1 MAELIDV
8 HTHLGEYPGHIEER
22 FARDALAA
30 WPDMQLGTSLDAHY
44 EATKACDRV
53 VALGFCAP
61 STGWVVPNDYVA
73 DYVKRDPKRIIGFGS
88 VDPNDPE
95 APAEVERM
103 RKDLGLLGC
112 KLGPIYQDVHPLS
125 AGFLRVCSTLQRL
138 EMPLIIHQ
146 GATFVQSGPLI
157 HSIPILIDEVARIH
171 PELRIV
177 VTHMGHP
184 WIQDT
189 IVVMRK
195 QPNVYADVSAIHPRP
210 WQLYQA
216 LLAAS
221 EYRAVDKLVF
231 GSDYPFMGVEET
243 MQGLRNVNEL
253 VRGTNLPKIS
263 EDVIEQIIYRPTLN
277 LLGIE

>member
-1 MAELIDV
+1 M
-8 HTHLGEYPGHIEER
+8 HTHLGEYPGHIKER

-30 WPDMQLGTSLDAHY
+30 WPNMQLGTTLDAHY
-44 EATKACDRV
+44 EATEACDRV

-61 STGWVVPNDYVA
+61 SAGWVVPNDYVA

-103 RKDLGLLGC
+103 REDLGLLGC

-157 HSIPILIDEVARIH
+157 HSMPILIDELARIH

-184 WIQDT
+184 WIEDT
-189 IVVMRK
+189 IVVTRK

-210 WQLYQA
+210 WQLYHA

-243 MQGLRNVNEL
+243 IQGLRNVNEI

-263 EDVIEQIIYRPTLN
+263 EDVIEQIIYRPTLD

>member
-1 MAELIDV
+1 MI
-8 HTHLGEYPGHIEER
+8 
-22 FARDALAA
+22 
-30 WPDMQLGTSLDAHY
+30 
-44 EATKACDRV
+44 
-53 VALGFCAP
+53 
-61 STGWVVPNDYVA
+61 
-73 DYVKRDPKRIIGFGS
+73 
-88 VDPNDPE
+88 PE

-243 MQGLRNVNEL
+243 MQGLRNVNEFSSWYQPPENLRGRYRADHLSTDAESPGDRVML
-253 VRGTNLPKIS
+253 VVAVDEAQRLLP
-263 EDVIEQIIYRPTLN
+263 
-277 LLGIE
+277 LLGIVKAHF